1 MWTLDTQLAL
11 VAIIVAVAT
20 TIALLLRSRR
30 SLHIRFAA
38 FASSIATYYISALI
52 TAVAPHLAVLASARI
67 LAGSACVLTASL
79 FFDAILG
86 EAGIVA
92 RQRRRK
98 TTFAAVMMAVVGVTP
113 LAQQLWAQA
122 TIAVVAMLLLSA
134 RAKAVL
140 DRANEVE
147 SAAERTRLRYLA
159 FGGFFA
165 LLGFLLDLGAQIQL
179 PVPPVGGVSVAVY
192 LYFISQALMLSRLL
206 DLHELLGKALVFATL
221 ALILAVVYG
230 LLVVWVGERK
240 GLFLFN
246 TLVASSLILIL
257 FEPLKTY
264 LEETTTRVFF
274 REHVTFAR
282 TMRRLARKLATVIE
296 LPVATERMLD
306 EIYDVKRA
314 THASLY
320 LLESDRMGFVLQGHR
335 GPSPRQTLD
344 ARAHPGLFTYVFRT
358 QTPLLRESVL
368 RRLQGKRSGAALA
381 SGQVETTSGPVQDE
395 ALLAGLDDLK
405 ADILVPLRASGD
417 VVGLLCL
424 KDERLSEAYAS
435 DEIAALIMVA
445 DQLAIN
451 VENSRLFGLL
461 RERDRLATLGEMSA
475 GLAHE
480 VRNPL
485 AAIKAAV
492 QEIDPQQFQNSD
504 DRELFD
510 VILNEVDRLNTV
522 VTQFLDY
529 ARPFRGTFAPLAPN
543 DAVRRTLQLMGR
555 HLGED
560 IDVELDLEPELPDVN
575 GDAEQMQQVM
585 INLVLNAAEAMERTG
600 KIEISTRST
609 HGREV
614 PMFGQESPK
623 FVEVRVRDSGPGI
636 PKSVRE
642 HLFIPFFTTKDRGTG
657 LGLALCQRIV
667 QHHGGAIEVHSVEGR
682 GSTFVVRLPAVV
694 RRHRV
699 SLPEPAGV
707 DQGGQDTPVD
717 AHEGGQS

>member
-1 MWTLDTQLAL
+1 
-11 VAIIVAVAT
+11 
-20 TIALLLRSRR
+20 
-30 SLHIRFAA
+30 
-38 FASSIATYYISALI
+38 
-52 TAVAPHLAVLASARI
+52 
-67 LAGSACVLTASL
+67 
-79 FFDAILG
+79 
-86 EAGIVA
+86 
-92 RQRRRK
+92 
-98 TTFAAVMMAVVGVTP
+98 
-113 LAQQLWAQA
+113 
-122 TIAVVAMLLLSA
+122 
-134 RAKAVL
+134 
-140 DRANEVE
+140 
-147 SAAERTRLRYLA
+147 
-159 FGGFFA
+159 
-165 LLGFLLDLGAQIQL
+165 
-179 PVPPVGGVSVAVY
+179 
-192 LYFISQALMLSRLL
+192 
-206 DLHELLGKALVFATL
+206 
-221 ALILAVVYG
+221 
-230 LLVVWVGERK
+230 
-240 GLFLFN
+240 
-246 TLVASSLILIL
+246 
-257 FEPLKTY
+257 
-264 LEETTTRVFF
+264 
-274 REHVTFAR
+274 
-282 TMRRLARKLATVIE
+282 
-296 LPVATERMLD
+296 
-306 EIYDVKRA
+306 
-314 THASLY
+314 
-320 LLESDRMGFVLQGHR
+320 
-335 GPSPRQTLD
+335 
-344 ARAHPGLFTYVFRT
+344 
-358 QTPLLRESVL
+358 
-368 RRLQGKRSGAALA
+368 
-381 SGQVETTSGPVQDE
+381 
-395 ALLAGLDDLK
+395 
-405 ADILVPLRASGD
+405 LRASGD

-543 DAVRRTLQLMGR
+543 YAVRRTLQLMGR

-707 DQGGQDTPVD
+707 DQGGQDAPVD